1 MDQIS
6 PADIAERVRYWI
18 DESRYLLADAVPT
31 IVSEHE
37 ELKTRLKVVEEEGG
51 RLRDENVSLQ
61 VAMHRLR
68 EDHDKLSREYAEVVE
83 KLSRFTGQMTELLG
97 PMSEL
102 ARHIR
107 DQRPAES

>member
-6 PADIAERVRYWI
+6 PSDIAERVRYWI
-18 DESRYLLADAVPT
+18 DESRYLLSDAVPS
-31 IVSEHE
+31 IVNEHE

-68 EDHDKLSREYAEVVE
+68 EDHE
-83 KLSRFTGQMTELLG
+83 KLSRDYTDVVDRLSRFTCQMTELLG
-97 PMSEL
+97 PMSDL

-107 DQRPAES
+107 EQRPAES